1 MKFVYEI
8 EDLDCAHCAAK
19 IEKAIA
25 KIAGVESVSVSFL
38 AQKMTLEAD
47 ERLIGDIMK
56 RAVAVCKRIEPD
68 CSIVIK

>member
-1 MKFVYEI
+1 MKFVYKI
-8 EDLDCAHCAAK
+8 EELDCAHCASK
-19 IEKAIA
+19 MEKAIA
-25 KIAGVESVSVSFL
+25 KIAGVESVSISFL

-68 CSIVIK
+68 CHIVI